1 MQGLVT
7 AFLEDLAT
15 TRGAGRHT
23 LDAYRRDL
31 TAFAESLAARGV
43 SGFEA
48 ATTADVADFLGRCR
62 ERGDAASTV
71 ARRFAA
77 LRSFFKH
84 CMREGQLT
92 KDPTAPLPQPR
103 RPRTLPK
110 ALPEPTTRR
119 LVESPEGDAPR
130 ELRDRAIL
138 EVLYGGGLRA
148 SELCGLRLRDLQL
161 DDGRA
166 RVLGK
171 GDKERIVQL
180 GTAAC
185 DAVRR
190 WIKSGRPG
198 LIRPESGDFVFVG
211 DRGRPLTRQTLA
223 GIVKRRARLSGAAST
238 TSPHTL
244 RHSFAT
250 HLVGNGADI
259 RAVQEMLGHA
269 SIDTTQIYT
278 AVDAG
283 RLASVHKKHHPRA

>member
-1 MQGLVT
+1 MHGLVT

-31 TAFAESLAARGV
+31 TAFAESLADRGV

-84 CMREGQLT
+84 CLREGHLT
-92 KDPTAPLPQPR
+92 KDPTGPLPQPR

-110 ALPEPTTRR
+110 ALAEPTTRR
-119 LVESPEGDAPR
+119 LVESPDGDSPR
-130 ELRDRAIL
+130 DLRDRAIL

-148 SELCGLRLRDLQL
+148 SELCGLHLRDLQL

-171 GDKERIVQL
+171 GDKERVVQL
-180 GTAAC
+180 GSAAC

-198 LIRPESGDFVFVG
+198 LVRPESGDFVFVG

-223 GIVKRRARLSGAAST
+223 GIVKRRAHLSGAAST